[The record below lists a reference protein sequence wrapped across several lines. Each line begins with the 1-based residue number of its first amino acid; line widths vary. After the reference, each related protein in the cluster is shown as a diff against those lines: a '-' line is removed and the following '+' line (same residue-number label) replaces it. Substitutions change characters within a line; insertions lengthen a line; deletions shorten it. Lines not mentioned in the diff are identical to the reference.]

1 MSQTEKQLQLGAKTI
16 TLLGTAH
23 ISKESI
29 DEVTAAIRTQKPT
42 CVAIELDEQ
51 RLSSLKDR
59 DSWRKMD
66 IIKVLR
72 EKRGF
77 LLLAN
82 LVLSGFQRRMGAN
95 VGVKPGDEMKAAYEC
110 AEALGLRTAMVDRPI
125 QTTLR
130 RAWSRNSLWGKC
142 KLLSMLLASA
152 FDKEEV
158 SGEQIESLKEKSEM
172 DSMMGELSSYMP
184 AVKEVLIDERDRY
197 LASKIWLCAQEMPAQ
212 ATSNSGAVTASAA
225 VASTHNTLTA
235 SDALANDN
243 STPSDSSAAHEGAAT
258 SEQSPQPAVIAV
270 LGAGHL
276 PGVERHLRAL
286 AAGTESADTADIDSV
301 PTARLSTKI
310 IGWAIPVL
318 IIALIAAGFY
328 FGGRHA
334 GAKMALD
341 WVLWNGA
348 LAAIGALAAG
358 AHPLVILAAFV
369 GAPIT
374 SLCPLVGVGMLTG
387 ILQAVLYKPKVA
399 DLETLQDD
407 VASVRGFYK
416 NRILRVLLVFLLSSL
431 GSSIGTFVAG
441 ASFVGKITTFVRS
454 LFAK

>member
-1 MSQTEKQLQLGAKTI
+1 MSQTERQLELNGKTI

-29 DEVTAAIRTQKPT
+29 DEVTRAIRERTPDV
-42 CVAIELDEQ
+42 VAIELDDQ
-51 RLSSLKDR
+51 RLSSLKDS

-72 EKRGF
+72 EKKGF

-110 AEALGLRTAMVDRPI
+110 ATELGIRTAMVDRPI

-158 SGEQIESLKEKSEM
+158 SGEQIESLKERSEM
-172 DSMMGELSSYMP
+172 DSMMGELSDYMP

-197 LASKIWLCAQEMPAQ
+197 LASHIWQCVQD
-212 ATSNSGAVTASAA
+212 G
-225 VASTHNTLTA
+225 
-235 SDALANDN
+235 
-243 STPSDSSAAHEGAAT
+243 SS
-258 SEQSPQPAVIAV
+258 QSVIAV

-276 PGVERHLRAL
+276 PGVETHLQAL
-286 AAGTESADTADIDSV
+286 AAGTESADTANISDV
-301 PTARLSTKI
+301 PPKRMGAKI
-310 IGWAIPVL
+310 AGWAIPVL
-318 IIALIAAGFY
+318 IMALIAAGFY

-358 AHPLVILAAFV
+358 AHPLVIVAAFV

-387 ILQAVLYKPKVA
+387 ILQAVFCKPKVA
-399 DLETLQDD
+399 DMETLQDD
-407 VASVRGFYK
+407 VSSVRGFYK